1 MQRIRSLHE
10 RKAATGSPP
19 IIVVMT
25 AAEEELREAAPQ
37 PAKRAWIRRRT
48 WRGEPYVG
56 GKRDRIGQSF
66 GAAHPGG
73 HKDRKHSNYDAFC
86 QGGDSER
93 TRVWVVGHL
102 HNAITV
108 QHPVIRHQEE
118 RDTHARPE
126 LPERQAT
133 G

>member
-48 WRGEPYVG
+48 WRGEPYVSRMWVAKEIRSG
-56 GKRDRIGQSF
+56 RV
-66 GAAHPGG
+66 
-73 HKDRKHSNYDAFC
+73 
-86 QGGDSER
+86 SER
-93 TRVWVVGHL
+93 RTP
-102 HNAITV
+102 A
-108 QHPVIRHQEE
+108 VIRIANTAIMMPSV
-118 RDTHARPE
+118 RA
-126 LPERQAT
+126 AT
-133 G
+133 PSVLVYGLSGTFIMP